1 MSQAEAGPTDITHHV
16 RMAVEELEATSR
28 LRDHAVA
35 ESRQIVRFSA
45 HAIRALHRGDISA
58 GEHLI
63 AQSRERLHALVSLS
77 APEPTVYWAGFV
89 QDAMKE
95 HAEAA
100 IVSAILSEAPIPDAS
115 FLGVEIAP
123 YLNGAAEGASE
134 LRRRILDLLRQG
146 DTMTAERLFAR
157 MESVYEALLTIDFP
171 DAITGGL
178 RRSTDQLRGVVERT
192 RGDLT
197 VTTRQLRLE
206 QALRDQHDR
215 PAGERNH

>member
-16 RMAVEELEATSR
+16 QTAVEELEATSR
-28 LRDHAVA
+28 LRDHAIA

-45 HAIRALHRGDISA
+45 NAIRALHRGDIPA
-58 GEHLI
+58 GERLI
-63 AQSRERLHALVSLS
+63 AQSRERLRVLVSLS

-100 IVSAILSEAPIPDAS
+100 IVSAILSESPVPDAS
-115 FLGVEIAP
+115 SLGVEIAP

-134 LRRRILDLLRQG
+134 LRRQILDLLRHG
-146 DTMTAERLFAR
+146 EITTAERLFTS
-157 MESVYEALLTIDFP
+157 MESVYEALLTVDFP

-197 VTTRQLRLE
+197 LTTRQLRLE
-206 QALRDQHDR
+206 QALRDQHDH
-215 PAGERNH
+215 AIKERNH